1 MPEENNTPGKQ
12 DMVDRKAAWIERMFD
27 RLFAAIQKNPFAALL
42 VISVGLNVWV
52 IKMNS
57 DLQQARLNDNALS
70 KKEMIDEVRRS
81 VQRELPKQM
90 VPIQARQD
98 SVSKNVD
105 TSLNNLNG
113 ALETVKKLIKSKK

>member
-1 MPEENNTPGKQ
+1 MADEKQ

-42 VISVGLNVWV
+42 VMSVGLNMWV

-57 DLQQARLNDNALS
+57 DLQQARLNDSALS
-70 KKEMIDEVRRS
+70 KKELIDEVRRS
-81 VQRELPKQM
+81 VTRELPKQIA
-90 VPIQARQD
+90 PIQAKQD

-105 TSLNNLNG
+105 TSLINLNG
-113 ALETVKKLIKSKK
+113 TLETVKKLIKDKR

>member
-1 MPEENNTPGKQ
+1 MEENQTPKQ

-27 RLFAAIQKNPFAALL
+27 RLFAAIQKNPLATLL

-90 VPIQARQD
+90 VPLQAKQD
-98 SVSKNVD
+98 SLSNNVD
-105 TSLNNLNG
+105 TSLLNLNG
-113 ALETVKKLIKSKK
+113 TLETVKKLIKNKK